1 MTCKDCVHYEVCRHF
16 VDLINPLLADHNRID
31 INENTDICKEHFQ
44 DHSRFVELP
53 CEAFTIVFGKV
64 SAGRIDSANI
74 LLKNSTAWTFDSS
87 HIGKEIF
94 FTREEAEQALKER
107 EV

>member
-1 MTCKDCVHYEVCRHF
+1 MTCKDCIHYELCQLQAAQLKNKSF
-16 VDLINPLLADHNRID
+16 PLRVPELCYFFKDR
-31 INENTDICKEHFQ
+31 
-44 DHSRFVELP
+44 SRFVELSS
-53 CEAFTIVFGKV
+53 EAFTIVLGKV
-64 SAGRIDSANI
+64 STGRIDSANI

-107 EV
+107 ESGA